1 MKSCKRALSAAAVAF
16 SVATAAHAGQAA
28 DSYAVMKTLD
38 GYWMG
43 VVSTD
48 YPQAGFDGVNLK
60 VRIRVTSSGHAI
72 LHEMGAPAEQQGP
85 EHMGDITVFHLV
97 GDHLLADHYC
107 DADNQ
112 SHMELSPS
120 SAAKEAV
127 FDFISLA
134 GSAKM
139 GYIHDVAFQPIAPDH
154 HVEVW
159 TFIMPGDKTMHAR
172 FDLQRIKP

>member
-1 MKSCKRALSAAAVAF
+1 MKSVTTALAASALVLAITTGARA
-16 SVATAAHAGQAA
+16 GDAA
-28 DSYAVMKTLD
+28 DSYAALKTLD
-38 GYWMG
+38 GYWQG
-43 VVSTD
+43 IVHTD
-48 YPQAGFDGVNLK
+48 YPPSGFDGINLK

-72 LHEMGAPAEQQGP
+72 LQEIGAPAEQLGP

-112 SHMELSPS
+112 PQMEASPS
-120 SAAKEAV
+120 SDAKTIV
-127 FDFISLA
+127 FDFISLT

-139 GYIHDVAFQPIAPDH
+139 GYIHDWTFKIITADH
-154 HVEVW
+154 HAEDL
-159 TFIMPGDKTMHAR
+159 TFVLPGDKVMHAH